1 MAEYLIFCRTC
12 GSPTPNSSTTCDE
25 CEAAPYGLRCAVPS
39 RNDRHTEDRVHSR
52 DTGGLTTEVWIAGEA
67 NIEGYVGPQP
77 IRVYLEIHPETPPI
91 VKRWERVAF
100 DEPVKQESL
109 GTRLIPKESQI
120 VPTYRPPPH
129 DCHR

>member
-1 MAEYLIFCRTC
+1 MEF
-12 GSPTPNSSTTCDE
+12 
-25 CEAAPYGLRCAVPS
+25 
-39 RNDRHTEDRVHSR
+39 
-52 DTGGLTTEVWIAGEA
+52 WIAGEA

-77 IRVYLEIHPETPPI
+77 IRVYFEIRPETPSI

-120 VPTYRPPPH
+120 GPTYRPPPH

>member
-1 MAEYLIFCRTC
+1 MAEIFCRTC
-12 GSPTPNSSTTCDE
+12 GSPTPNISTTCDE

-39 RNDRHTEDRVHSR
+39 RSDRHTEDRVHM
-52 DTGGLTTEVWIAGEA
+52 EVWIAGEA

-77 IRVYLEIHPETPPI
+77 IRVYLEIHLGTPPI

>member
-1 MAEYLIFCRTC
+1 MEF
-12 GSPTPNSSTTCDE
+12 
-25 CEAAPYGLRCAVPS
+25 
-39 RNDRHTEDRVHSR
+39 
-52 DTGGLTTEVWIAGEA
+52 WIAGEA

-77 IRVYLEIHPETPPI
+77 VRVYLEIHPETPPI

-100 DEPVKQESL
+100 DEPAKQESL

-120 VPTYRPPPH
+120 GPTYRPPPH

>member
-1 MAEYLIFCRTC
+1 MEF
-12 GSPTPNSSTTCDE
+12 
-25 CEAAPYGLRCAVPS
+25 
-39 RNDRHTEDRVHSR
+39 
-52 DTGGLTTEVWIAGEA
+52 WIAGEA

-77 IRVYLEIHPETPPI
+77 IRVYFEIHPETPSIVPRVGVAVEPLF

-109 GTRLIPKESQI
+109 GTRLIPKESQ
-120 VPTYRPPPH
+120 VGPTYRPPPH